1 MASHNPHRVY
11 IPTNARANQYL
22 LAEFKP
28 DAAFYQQFDSAEQ
41 AYQQLAQQLFSL
53 ADAAGLRNV
62 QLIANDKLPVVRFHQ
77 EAYSL
82 QTEKQIL
89 FFYNPKYHEAQGLFS
104 TAGYTARKIRAVFL
118 ATGDELRSEAAAFH
132 TKVLQLLQS
141 WQQQLP
147 GKPAIKL
154 RDHQHLSYDLFA
166 RQKGHKESYGYK
178 LRGLYPRYRARQCT
192 LPDEHSEITY
202 VTVTLPLTR
211 AIKQQLLSRD
221 ATDFSPLYQQLQQQ
235 FATAC
240 AGKKLDRLALV
251 ANGLI
256 PVVRSSKW
264 DQTEQNS
271 ELQKVSFN
279 PQCNEGQLLAFWQ
292 ADKLVDTAHFIIVAD
307 SDDNTEF
314 GYGRFMN
321 QVEAAVRSFADTL
334 QLSPERQDLMLRFY
348 QHISYVLPADLS

>member
-1 MASHNPHRVY
+1 MTSHNPHRVY

-28 DAAFYQQFDSAEQ
+28 DAAFYQQFDSTEQ

-53 ADAAGLRNV
+53 AEAHGLRNV

-89 FFYNPKYHEAQGLFS
+89 FFYNPKYHEAQGLFF
-104 TAGYTARKIRAVFL
+104 TPGYRARKIRAVFL
-118 ATGDELRSEAAAFH
+118 ATGEDLRAQAAAFH
-132 TKVLQLLQS
+132 MAVVQLLQQ

-147 GKPAIKL
+147 GMPAIKL

-166 RQKGHKESYGYK
+166 KQKGHKESYGYK

-211 AIKQQLLSRD
+211 AIKQQLLSSD
-221 ATDFSPLYQQLQQQ
+221 ASDFALLYQQLQQK
-235 FATAC
+235 FVSAC
-240 AGKKLDRLALV
+240 AGKKLDRLAMV
-251 ANGLI
+251 ANGLT

-264 DQTEQNS
+264 DQTEHNS

-279 PQCNEGQLLAFWQ
+279 PKCTQPQLLTFCQ
-292 ADKLVDTAHFIIVAD
+292 ADKLVDTVHFIVVAD
-307 SDDNTEF
+307 TDDNTEF

-321 QVEAAVRSFADTL
+321 QVEQAVRSFATGL
-334 QLSPERQDLMLRFY
+334 QLAPERQDLMLRFY
-348 QHISYVLPADLS
+348 QHISYVLPANAA